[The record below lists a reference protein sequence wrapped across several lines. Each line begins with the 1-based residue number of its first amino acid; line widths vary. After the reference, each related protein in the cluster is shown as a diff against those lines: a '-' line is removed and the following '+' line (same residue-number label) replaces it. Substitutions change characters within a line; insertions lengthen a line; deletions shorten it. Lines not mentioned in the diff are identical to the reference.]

1 MRSGQTAFRPFA
13 SFAFGMALTGATT
26 SALAQYRLQIDPPPS
41 WTAGWTQASDT
52 GGKDWR
58 LVVYIPSDAVEGK
71 PADLVSITTTI
82 SNGSKDDGVKRLVEA
97 WALQLRKTCKTLSAV
112 PADEL
117 IGEKFNVGYAQFYC
131 PRRTDTRAGAV
142 DAVKVIAADNEA
154 HLIAVS
160 HAAPP
165 FKTLAPLAPW
175 VKQANEYLQSVR
187 LCTGPSPLKQEC
199 SP

>member
-1 MRSGQTAFRPFA
+1 MAWGMIRRLASVILGLTFAAAANGAF
-13 SFAFGMALTGATT
+13 
-26 SALAQYRLQIDPPPS
+26 AQYRLQIDPPPS
-41 WTAGWTQASDT
+41 WSAGWTQASDT

-58 LVVYIPSDAVEGK
+58 LIVYTPSDAEEGK
-71 PADLVSITTTI
+71 PADLISITSTVG
-82 SNGSKDDGVKRLVEA
+82 NNSKDDGVRRLVEA

-112 PADEL
+112 PGEETF
-117 IGEKFNVGYAQFYC
+117 GEKFNVGYAQFYC

-142 DAVKVIAADNEA
+142 DAVKVISAANEA